1 VAGYGL
7 SNFMSKIG
15 AKDGMSLTTNFDIE
29 FDFLKY
35 APKDTKNQGARK
47 VPDFADDGIVKM
59 LCDEAQ
65 LPNVQSAV
73 AQRSGRYL
81 GEGPVS
87 YPHTRIFTDLSL
99 GFLMDAQMMPL
110 KFFNSWYNHIF
121 GEQER
126 TFDGSLAGAKAV
138 QPFDANRTNRL
149 KYLDEYACCLKIM
162 KTEPDS
168 ASPNGRCPV
177 VYLLEKCY
185 PYSIDTVPLAYG
197 SSQIARLT
205 VNFYYSRHTVAYGN
219 QIRNPEYKSSPI
231 GTGMTL
237 RDGTIEPSR

>member
-1 VAGYGL
+1 MAGYGL
-7 SNFMSKIG
+7 DTFMSKIG
-15 AKDGMSLTTNFDIE
+15 AKDGMSLTTNFDIQ
-29 FDFLKY
+29 FNFG
-35 APKDTKNQGARK
+35 KDHIMS
-47 VPDFADDGIVKM
+47 DYADDGFINM

-87 YPHTRIFTDLSL
+87 YPHTRIFTDVSL

-110 KFFNSWYNHIF
+110 KFFNRWYTGIF
-121 GEQER
+121 GDTEQSY
-126 TFDGSLAGAKAV
+126 DGQYTTASTLNPNLG
-138 QPFDANRTNRL
+138 NRTNRL
-149 KYLDEYACCLKIM
+149 NYLDEYGCTMKII
-162 KTEPDS
+162 KTEPNATS
-168 ASPNGRCPV
+168 SNGRAPITFM
-177 VYLLEKCY
+177 LEKCY

-205 VNFYYSRHTVAYGN
+205 VNFYYSRHTVAYGG
-219 QIRNPEYKSSPI
+219 QIRNAGGYESNPLE
-231 GTGMTL
+231 TGMTL

>member
-15 AKDGMSLTTNFDIE
+15 AKDGMSLSSNFDVQFK
-29 FDFLKY
+29 FD
-35 APKDTKNQGARK
+35 GA
-47 VPDFADDGIVKM
+47 DNLMSSYTQDGFVNM

-110 KFFNSWYNHIF
+110 KFFTTWYNTIF
-121 GEQER
+121 SEKQLD
-126 TFDGSLAGAKAV
+126 FDGSFESVGAVNHLASQRV
-138 QPFDANRTNRL
+138 NRL
-149 KYLDEYACCLKIM
+149 RYLDEYSCTLRVI

-168 ASPNGRCPV
+168 VSSNGRAPL

-197 SSQIARLT
+197 SSQVARLT
-205 VNFYYSRHTVAYGN
+205 VNFYYSRHTVAFGA
-219 QIRNPEYKSSPI
+219 QKRNPEYKSSPI
-231 GTGMTL
+231 ETGMTL

>member
-1 VAGYGL
+1 
-7 SNFMSKIG
+7 MSKIG
-15 AKDGMSLTTNFDIE
+15 AKDGMSLSSNFDVQFK
-29 FDFLKY
+29 FD
-35 APKDTKNQGARK
+35 GA
-47 VPDFADDGIVKM
+47 DNLMSSYTQDGFVNM

-110 KFFNSWYNHIF
+110 KFFTTWYNTIF
-121 GEQER
+121 SEKQVD
-126 TFDGSLAGAKAV
+126 FDGSFESVGAVNHLASQRV
-138 QPFDANRTNRL
+138 NRL
-149 KYLDEYACCLKIM
+149 RYLDEYSCTLRVI
-162 KTEPDS
+162 KTEPDAVRS
-168 ASPNGRCPV
+168 NGRAPL

-197 SSQIARLT
+197 SSQVARLT
-205 VNFYYSRHTVAYGN
+205 VNFYYSRHTVAFGA
-219 QIRNPEYKSSPI
+219 QKRNLSPTQYKTNPI

-237 RDGTIEPSR
+237 RDGIIEPSN